1 MEIGVYGVAT
11 DETLRPDEMA
21 RLVEDA
27 GFDALAFGE
36 HTHIP
41 VRSESRYPL
50 GEMPRDYMRTFDL
63 FIAMHSALMA
73 TTRLR
78 VESTIVQLAQRDPIT
93 TAKEVASIDFL
104 SGGRL
109 DLVVG
114 HGWNLA
120 EVRNHGVDPGQRY
133 DVVRE
138 RMLAMREIW
147 RNDEAEFHGEHV
159 DFDAIYSWPKP
170 AQASGVPMILGG
182 NAPGSEERALAYADG
197 WGVIDGAGVA
207 ARVAAFTAANPGM
220 RVHVAGVP
228 AEPATI
234 EEYARA
240 GASRVALDLGPVKA
254 GEAEPV
260 LERLRRAV
268 DLALA

>member
-27 GFDALAFGE
+27 GFDAMAFGE

-41 VRSESRYPL
+41 VHSNSKYPL
-50 GEMPRDYMRTFDL
+50 GDMPREYLRTFDL
-63 FIAMHSALMA
+63 FIAMHTALMA

-78 VESTIVQLAQRDPIT
+78 VESSIIQLGQRDPIT
-93 TAKEVASIDFL
+93 TAKEVASVDFL

-109 DLVVG
+109 DLIVG

-120 EVRNHGVDPGQRY
+120 EVRNHGVDPRQRY

-170 AQASGVPMILGG
+170 VRGSGVPLILAG

-197 WGVIDGAGVA
+197 WAPISGPGVA

-220 RVHVAGVP
+220 RVHIAGVA
-228 AEPATI
+228 AEPAVI
-234 EEYARA
+234 EAYASA
-240 GASRVALDLGPVKA
+240 GAARVVLDLGPA
-254 GEAEPV
+254 RHGEAEAI
-260 LERLRRAV
+260 LEGIRDAV
-268 DLALA
+268 DLALS

>member
-27 GFDALAFGE
+27 GFDAMAFGE

-41 VRSESRYPL
+41 VRSNSRYPL

-73 TTRLR
+73 TTTLR
-78 VESTIVQLAQRDPIT
+78 VESSIAQIAQRDPIT
-93 TAKEVASIDFL
+93 TAKTVASVDVL

-109 DLVVG
+109 DLIVG

-120 EVRNHGVDPGQRY
+120 EVRNHGVDPEQRY
-133 DVVRE
+133 EVVRE
-138 RMLAMREIW
+138 RILAMREIW

-159 DFDAIYSWPKP
+159 DFDPIYSWPKP
-170 AQASGVPMILGG
+170 VRATGVPLILGG
-182 NAPGSEERALAYADG
+182 NAPGSEQRALAYADG
-197 WGVIDGAGVA
+197 WAPISSPGVVE
-207 ARVAAFTAANPGM
+207 RVAAFTTANPEM
-220 RVHVAGVP
+220 KVHVAGVATDP
-228 AEPATI
+228 AVI
-234 EEYARA
+234 EAYAAA
-240 GASRVALDLGPVKA
+240 GAARVVLDLGAAKRGKA
-254 GEAEPV
+254 EAIVEG
-260 LERLRRAV
+260 LRRAV